1 MKIAKKQKTIRTKID
16 PEKKYTIDEALSLA
30 IEGATCKFDETI
42 DVAIRLGVDP
52 KQSDQNVRGAI
63 VLPHGLGKSVR
74 VLAFAKGPKEAE
86 ATEAGADYI
95 GTDEIVEK
103 IKNGWMDFEAVVAT
117 PDMMGAI
124 SKIGKILGPRGLMPN
139 PKLGTVSMDIKKAI
153 TDCKAGKVEFRT
165 EKAAIVHAPFGK
177 VKFGAQ
183 KLKEN
188 LVSLL
193 EQVHKLK
200 PASAKGNYVKGLSLS
215 ATMGP
220 GVRVDVAEINK
231 MFG

>member
-1 MKIAKKQKTIRTKID
+1 
-16 PEKKYTIDEALSLA
+16 
-30 IEGATCKFDETI
+30 
-42 DVAIRLGVDP
+42 
-52 KQSDQNVRGAI
+52 
-63 VLPHGLGKSVR
+63 
-74 VLAFAKGPKEAE
+74 
-86 ATEAGADYI
+86 
-95 GTDEIVEK
+95 
-103 IKNGWMDFEAVVAT
+103 MDFEAVVAT
-117 PDMMGAI
+117 PDMMGVI

-177 VKFGAQ
+177 AKFGAQ

-193 EQVHKLK
+193 EHVYKLK
-200 PASAKGNYVKGLSLS
+200 PASAKGNYFKSLSLS
-215 ATMGP
+215 STMGP
-220 GVRVDVAEINK
+220 GVRVDLAEINK